1 MERGTNPIHRF
12 SLLLIDDFNTNVRR
26 ARGPSIIHITI
37 RWRCTG
43 QGWRLPQPL
52 SLIVVQEMM
61 EAQEYNLFS
70 VMGPHAGEDCDAIFA
85 RKIADIRNVGRTFWV
100 VRSHKAKPDTI
111 QMIGAAVCSS
121 SRRPFCAF
129 LAPSSPGGAV
139 PTKTSSAATKYS
151 ADRHKWQSLPVGVTP
166 VTGQMTPSTCAL
178 VFDQLS
184 LLTFAVVDLWEYA
197 DFLDPEKPVK
207 IRQGASTLGVMRGD
221 TSAHPDRMK
230 RHLRHVIAVGRLVHP
245 FAVWLR
251 R

>member
-1 MERGTNPIHRF
+1 LRRIELLPLASLGENKEFEPIPLRGTA
-12 SLLLIDDFNTNVRR
+12 LLR
-26 ARGPSIIHITI
+26 
-37 RWRCTG
+37 
-43 QGWRLPQPL
+43 
-52 SLIVVQEMM
+52 IVPEMM

-70 VMGPHAGEDCDAIFA
+70 VMGPHAGEDSDAIFA

-121 SRRPFCAF
+121 SRRPLCAF

-184 LLTFAVVDLWEYA
+184 LRTSAVVNLWEYA

-230 RHLRHVIAVGRLVHP
+230 RHLRQVIAVGRLVHP

-251 R
+251 